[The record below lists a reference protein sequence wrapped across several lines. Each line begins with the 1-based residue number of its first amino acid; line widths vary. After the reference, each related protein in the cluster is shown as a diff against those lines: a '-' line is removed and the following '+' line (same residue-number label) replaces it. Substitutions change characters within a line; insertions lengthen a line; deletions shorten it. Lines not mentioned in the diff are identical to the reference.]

1 MKTTLDALQT
11 DTSIEEKISLA
22 KLLSGIEGI
31 ALNDVLAKA
40 KGSIKDEDLDEEDEE
55 EEDEDDLDNDFDD
68 DDFNEDEI
76 EDWDKIEE
84 IDPDDLEE
92 AEEEEDFEDDDLDV
106 DADDDGSW
114 DDNF

>member
-1 MKTTLDALQT
+1 MKTTLDALQNET
-11 DTSIEEKISLA
+11 LVEEKISLE

-31 ALNDVLAKA
+31 ALHDVLAKA
-40 KGSIKDEDLDEEDEE
+40 KGSIKDEDSEE
-55 EEDEDDLDNDFDD
+55 EEEEGEEDDLENDFDE

-84 IDPDDLEE
+84 IDPDDLEKE
-92 AEEEEDFEDDDLDV
+92 AEEDDFEDDDLDV
-106 DADDDGSW
+106 DAEDDGGW

>member
-1 MKTTLDALQT
+1 MKTTLDALQNET
-11 DTSIEEKISLA
+11 LVEEKISLE

-31 ALNDVLAKA
+31 ALHDVLAKA
-40 KGSIKDEDLDEEDEE
+40 KGSIKDEDSEE
-55 EEDEDDLDNDFDD
+55 EEDDLENDFDE

-84 IDPDDLEE
+84 IDPDDLEKE
-92 AEEEEDFEDDDLDV
+92 AEEDDFEDDDLDV
-106 DADDDGSW
+106 DAEDDGGW